1 MSKASGIVLIAAGLA
16 VAAYVLP
23 SGDLTEAD
31 LARVG
36 EVTKAPVDDNTTRV
50 VIVPPEPKPALRPQ
64 QAAAEPVPAFSAPVI
79 VTIAQRPNE
88 PAKAAPVPRD
98 REAIGRELQKEL
110 RRVGCYDGE
119 LNGAWT
125 TSTKQAM
132 KLFMDRVNASLP
144 TEEPDSI
151 LLTMV
156 RGYQDRV
163 CGKPCPAGQGLGGDG
178 RCVPNAILVRA
189 APKPPVPVVAAA
201 PVPAPAPVAAAAP
214 KPVPAITGWTTTT
227 TASAPPAVTPPTGAP
242 PPEGRM
248 ALAGPQSPTD
258 PAATPPTEQ
267 PPQAAAPTPP
277 APAKRPAT
285 LPIGSGEGNWA
296 RSVFRNNTWN

>member
-1 MSKASGIVLIAAGLA
+1 M
-16 VAAYVLP
+16 
-23 SGDLTEAD
+23 
-31 LARVG
+31 
-36 EVTKAPVDDNTTRV
+36 
-50 VIVPPEPKPALRPQ
+50 PP
-64 QAAAEPVPAFSAPVI
+64 FSAPVV
-79 VTIAQRPNE
+79 VTIAQRPSE
-88 PAKAAPVPRD
+88 PARAAPMPRD
-98 REAIGRELQKEL
+98 RDAIGRELQKEL

-144 TEEPDSI
+144 TDEPDSI

-163 CGKPCPAGQGLGGDG
+163 CGKPCPAGQGLGDGG

-189 APKPPVPVVAAA
+189 APKPPVPVAVAA
-201 PVPAPAPVAAAAP
+201 PVPAPVVAA
-214 KPVPAITGWTTTT
+214 KPAPAITGWTTTT
-227 TASAPPAVTPPTGAP
+227 TASAPPAATPPTGAA

-258 PAATPPTEQ
+258 PAATPPVEQ

-277 APAKRPAT
+277 VAAKRPPRAV
-285 LPIGSGEGNWA
+285 GSGEANWA
-296 RSVFRNNTWN
+296 RNLFKNNSWN